1 MCIRDRRTLDQ
12 NTREKILK
20 KIELICKNVAEVHD
34 CSAEFENYN
43 AASILQN
50 DEELTE
56 EVQTIAKK
64 ILGSENVITDSKPCL
79 LYTSA
84 KIDVTNVK
92 IPYIFEL
99 LKKWGNLD
107 LKEMY
112 STFNMGLGMVFVVKE
127 SDRDKVL
134 DHFKDY
140 DSIYEIGKVV
150 DGNEIELKY

>member
-1 MCIRDRRTLDQ
+1 MIVVQ
-12 NTREKILK
+12 NLK
-20 KIELICKNVAEVHD
+20 TIMQRLYLSLIHI
-34 CSAEFENYN
+34 S
-43 AASILQN
+43 
-50 DEELTE
+50 
-56 EVQTIAKK
+56 
-64 ILGSENVITDSKPCL
+64 
-79 LYTSA
+79 
-84 KIDVTNVK
+84 
-92 IPYIFEL
+92 YIFEL